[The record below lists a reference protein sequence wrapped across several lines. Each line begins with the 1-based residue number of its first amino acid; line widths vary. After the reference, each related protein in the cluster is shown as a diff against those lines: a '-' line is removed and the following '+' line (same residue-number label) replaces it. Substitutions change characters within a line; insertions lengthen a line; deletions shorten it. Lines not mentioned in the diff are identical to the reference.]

1 MIDLI
6 ALREQTEQIKAL
18 ILRKDPDFD
27 VDRLIELEK
36 TTRSLR
42 QEVEFL
48 RKQKKD
54 LSAQAVGGLTENLRE
69 QSIEIGKQ
77 IKEAEA
83 ELETVDHELKQ
94 LWLSCPNI
102 PESTVQIGNK
112 EANKVVKTAGKK
124 PTFTFTPKHHLE
136 LNEKAA
142 WFDMHAGTRMSG
154 AQFVFYNEIGTKVIY
169 ALTHL
174 MLKNNKKHGFNPVY
188 PPALVTEQSLY
199 NSGNLPKFKG
209 DFYEITADKLCPIPT
224 AEVPLTNLHA
234 DHIFEA
240 EKLPMRYCAWTSCFR
255 REAGGYGATDR
266 GLIRIHQFEK
276 VELYALTK
284 PEDSNQELNKM
295 LACAE
300 DILQQL
306 GLHYQISLLA
316 TQDMSFASAKTFDIE
331 VWLPGQNQFYEVSSA
346 SNCKEFQARRAAIR
360 YRKTKESKPEL
371 VHTLNASSLALPR
384 LMVALMETYQK
395 EDGTITLPTAL
406 QEIMNNLW

>member
-1 MIDLI
+1 MIDLV
-6 ALREQTEQIKAL
+6 ALREHTEQIKNL
-18 ILRKDPDFD
+18 IIRKDPQFPI
-27 VDRLIELEK
+27 DRLIELEK

-54 LSAQAVGGLTENLRE
+54 LSAQASGGLTENLRE

-77 IKEAEA
+77 IKEAEG
-83 ELETVDHELKQ
+83 ELEVADQELKE

-102 PESTVQIGNK
+102 PEDDVQLGGK
-112 EANKVVKTAGKK
+112 EANKVIKTSGKK
-124 PTFTFTPKHHLE
+124 PSFSFTPKHHLE
-136 LNEKAA
+136 LNERVA
-142 WFDMHAGTRMSG
+142 WFDMQAGTRMSG
-154 AQFVFYNEIGTKVIY
+154 AQFVFYNEFGAKVIY

-188 PPALVTEQSLY
+188 PPALVVEQSLY

-234 DHIFEA
+234 DQIIDG
-240 EKLPMRYCAWTSCFR
+240 EKLPLRYCAWTSCFR

-295 LACAE
+295 IACAE

-331 VWLPGQNQFYEVSSA
+331 VWLPGQNQFYEVSSS
-346 SNCKEFQARRAAIR
+346 SNCKDFQARRAAIR
-360 YRKTKESKPEL
+360 YRKSKEAKPEL

-395 EDGTITLPTAL
+395 EDGTITLPKVL
-406 QEIMNNLW
+406 QDIINNLW